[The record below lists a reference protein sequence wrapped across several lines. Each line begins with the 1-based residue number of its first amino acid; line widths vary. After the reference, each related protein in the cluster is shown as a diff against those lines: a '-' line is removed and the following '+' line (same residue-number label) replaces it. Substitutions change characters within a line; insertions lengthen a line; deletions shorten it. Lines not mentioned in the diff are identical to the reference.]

1 MLKRFLGLIEG
12 FSTTAF
18 SSCSCSSIVKG
29 IVVFLE
35 TSSIINNY
43 ACDMLE
49 IHMTNIGVKSIHPV
63 FFEWDTMA
71 TSIMPPQRVHDIQIN
86 NVDNFNP
93 RRTVANFWVTVSTP
107 QGLYILWFFIAE
119 FFVVYYPHWMKA
131 VWSKWQILV
140 TFFLYGFNRT
150 IWNRSTLQQSKIIV
164 DTWEIPC
171 IISPHI
177 YSGVLARTQHIA
189 TTRHQISYRWLI

>member
-49 IHMTNIGVKSIHPV
+49 IHMTSIGVKSIHPV

-107 QGLYILWFFIAE
+107 IAE
-119 FFVVYYPHWMKA
+119 FFVFYYPLWMKA

-150 IWNRSTLQQSKIIV
+150 IWNRSTLQQSKVIV
-164 DTWEIPC
+164 DTWVISC
-171 IISPHI
+171 IFSPHI
-177 YSGVLARTQHIA
+177 YSWILTRT
-189 TTRHQISYRWLI
+189 